1 MRVWRYE
8 ASLERGCNVFTYPNF
23 DVDVFRRLDGGSLS
37 WPEPGAA
44 TDDSGLGG
52 NRAYAD
58 LRRLSWTDAK
68 RAFALEGELIDRIEN
83 AEDSEAECDV
93 IDEELNESDDHLF
106 GLDVGVASTVVCL
119 SAARCVPF
127 SSCNGGA
134 FGGRHQEAYPLVAF
148 FAKAQMVDLLVTAA
162 TNANIGLQNHASGCA
177 MAYSDDIRK
186 LRKFAGCLIGQ
197 RQLFNA
203 VRIRA
208 VGSKQRGRR

>member
-1 MRVWRYE
+1 M
-8 ASLERGCNVFTYPNF
+8 FTYSNF
-23 DVDVFRRLDGGSLS
+23 DVGVFRRLDGDSLR
-37 WPEPGAA
+37 WPEQGEA

-52 NRAYAD
+52 NRAYSD

-68 RAFALEGELIDRIEN
+68 KAFALEGELIARIEN
-83 AEDSEAECDV
+83 AEDSDAECDA

-119 SAARCVPF
+119 SAARCIPF

-148 FAKAQMVDLLVTAA
+148 FAKAQMVDLLLTAA
-162 TNANIGLQNHASGCA
+162 TNADIGLENHASGYA

-186 LRKFAGCLIGQ
+186 LRNFAGHLISQ
-197 RQLFNA
+197 RQLFKG
-203 VRIRA
+203 VRLRTRRA
-208 VGSKQRGRR
+208 RTTGHRRVQRRSSEGE